1 MDPYAVL
8 GLHRGASEQ
17 EAKEAFR
24 KLAKTCHPDLHPKDA
39 EAERRF
45 KDINAA
51 YDAIR
56 NPQPDPPNVSWQ
68 FHTGPFASPHG
79 RGFEDV
85 FADIF
90 GHMRRNQDQVFNYQ
104 MTLEE
109 AFYGKEITLSVPVN
123 GQSPRDIKVTIPPGM
138 ANGMKIRI
146 PQGGHQTHPS
156 MTPGDLY
163 LLISI
168 PPHQRFARQGGNLT
182 TVVEVSVFDVLLG
195 KDIEVVGIDGTKLRA
210 NMAPGFGA
218 AHRLRLAGQGM
229 SDPYTGVR
237 GDLFVELSVRYP
249 ALTTEQQA
257 LIRQAELVSKG

>member
-1 MDPYAVL
+1 MDPYAIL

-24 KLAKTCHPDLHPKDA
+24 KLAKTCHPDLHPNDA

-45 KDINAA
+45 KEINAA
-51 YDAIR
+51 YDTIR
-56 NPQPDPPNVSWQ
+56 NPQPDPVNVSWQ
-68 FHTGPFASPHG
+68 FHSGPFGSAP

-90 GHMRRNQDQVFNYQ
+90 GHLRRNQDQVIEYR

-109 AFYGKEITLSVPVN
+109 AFRGKDISLSLPVN
-123 GQSPRDIKVTIPPGM
+123 GKSPRDIKVTIPPGM
-138 ANGMKIRI
+138 MHGMKIRI

-156 MTPGDLY
+156 MSPGDLY

-168 PPHQRFARQGGNLT
+168 PPHQRFARQGANLT
-182 TVVEVSVFDVLLG
+182 TVTEVSVFDVLLG
-195 KDIEVVGIDGTKLRA
+195 TDVEVVGIDGTKLRA
-210 NMAPGFGA
+210 TISPGYGA
-218 AHRLRLAGQGM
+218 HMLRLAGHGM

-237 GDLFVELSVRYP
+237 GDLFVELSVKYP
-249 ALTTEQQA
+249 VLTIEQQA
-257 LIRQAELVSKG
+257 LIRQTAQLASKG